1 MSIHYLKMIKKVG
14 RFSVF
19 ALLLTIVLPLPSYAK
34 NEHTSTDI
42 GIDEK
47 LGGYVP
53 LDMGFYDEDGKVVRL
68 GELVDRPTI
77 ISLVYYNCKKLCS
90 TTLDGLSEVLGKI
103 QSDAWKDY
111 RVITISF
118 DERDGPADASRK
130 KRDYIKAIGKPF
142 PPFPEEA
149 WKFLTG
155 DNESISKLTASMG
168 FKFQKRGDDFLHPG
182 TLIVLS
188 SEGKIIRYLYGV
200 RFLPFDLKMA
210 VTEASAGRTG
220 SAIRSALLFCFS
232 YDPEGRRYV
241 FNILKV
247 GGAVTLFL
255 ALTFFIFLKDKK

>member
-200 RFLPFDLKMA
+200 RF
-210 VTEASAGRTG
+210 
-220 SAIRSALLFCFS
+220 RSALLFCFS

>member
-1 MSIHYLKMIKKVG
+1 
-14 RFSVF
+14 
-19 ALLLTIVLPLPSYAK
+19 
-34 NEHTSTDI
+34 
-42 GIDEK
+42 
-47 LGGYVP
+47 
-53 LDMGFYDEDGKVVRL
+53 
-68 GELVDRPTI
+68 
-77 ISLVYYNCKKLCS
+77 
-90 TTLDGLSEVLGKI
+90 LDGLSEVLGKI

-118 DERDGPADASRK
+118 DERDGPADSSRK
-130 KRDYIKAIGKPF
+130 KSDYIKAIGKPSPPI

-155 DNESISKLTASMG
+155 DNESISKLTASVG
-168 FKFQKRGDDFLHPG
+168 FRFQKRGDDFLHPG

-210 VTEASAGRTG
+210 LTEASAGRTG